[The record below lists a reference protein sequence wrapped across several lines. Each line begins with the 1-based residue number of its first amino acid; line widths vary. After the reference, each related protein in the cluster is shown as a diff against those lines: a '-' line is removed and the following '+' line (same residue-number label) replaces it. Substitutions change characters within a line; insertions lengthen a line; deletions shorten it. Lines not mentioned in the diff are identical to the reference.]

1 MSAPASRHRERPPVQ
16 AKRWALRFAPALA
29 PAAVLGLSVV
39 AWFGA
44 DQFGSVRPDPA
55 SSAGQQAAEVAGLT
69 VPSRPSASRSG
80 QSADKEA
87 RTGTGNL
94 SRSQT
99 RMTAQQRRQPVRPEP
114 RPAADPSPDSPDAGG
129 GSSSDRPPSGD
140 GSGTQTPA
148 QPSGDRGLESQVVT
162 LVNRER
168 AQAGCGPVRSEPRLA
183 LAARRHSQD
192 MADNN
197 YFEHASQDGRD
208 FTARTKAAG
217 YRGFAA
223 AENIAAG
230 SSTAAGVMDQWMTS
244 EGHRNNILN
253 CDLTELGVGVGK
265 GGDYGTYW
273 TQDFGQ

>member
-1 MSAPASRHRERPPVQ
+1 MSTSASRHRDRQPAQ
-16 AKRWALRFAPALA
+16 HKRWSLRFAPALA
-29 PAAVLGLSVV
+29 PVAVLGLTLV

-44 DQFGSVRPDPA
+44 ERFGSVRPDPT
-55 SSAGQQAAEVAGLT
+55 SSAGRRAADVAGLT
-69 VPSRPSASRSG
+69 VPSPSATGRSDKP
-80 QSADKEA
+80 ADKQP
-87 RTGTGNL
+87 RSGTGNL

-99 RMTAQQRRQPVRPEP
+99 RMTAQERRQPVRPDP
-114 RPAADPSPDSPDAGG
+114 RPAADPSPDAQG
-129 GSSSDRPPSGD
+129 GSSPERTPTGD
-140 GSGTQTPA
+140 GAGTQTPA
-148 QPSGDRGLESQVVT
+148 RPSGDRRLESQVVA

-168 AQAGCGPVRSEPRLA
+168 AQVGCGPVRSEPRLA

-197 YFEHASQDGRD
+197 YFEHTSQDGRD
-208 FTARTKAAG
+208 FTARIKAAG

-230 SSTAAGVMDQWMTS
+230 NGTAAGVMDQWMTS

-265 GGDYGTYW
+265 GGNYGIYW